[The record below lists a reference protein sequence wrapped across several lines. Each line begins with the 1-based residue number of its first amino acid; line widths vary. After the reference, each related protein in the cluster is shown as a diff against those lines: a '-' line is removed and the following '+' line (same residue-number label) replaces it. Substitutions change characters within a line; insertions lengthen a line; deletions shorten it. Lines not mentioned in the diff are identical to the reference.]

1 MLFCTRAWNVKQWLS
16 HSSGAEQA
24 EIDSLIHCRTCLQH
38 RKTFK
43 KKKKKCIDSTNVE
56 TASYD
61 ERIGARC
68 LYNCL
73 CTLPHVRRHKLYRKR
88 NGHRHTAVLVP
99 HFALWHH
106 TSSYCRVLHTARS
119 CAQQEDMVS
128 LRKKKKLREQK
139 LEALEATLEIRRQ
152 WGLQAKNPVYNTL
165 YIQKDRFVHHRK
177 HTSWDCTKVVAE
189 E

>member
-1 MLFCTRAWNVKQWLS
+1 MSSNDWVTHPEQNKLKS
-16 HSSGAEQA
+16 IHSCIAEPVCSTA
-24 EIDSLIHCRTCLQH
+24 RHS
-38 RKTFK
+38 K
-43 KKKKKCIDSTNVE
+43 KKKWIDSTNVE

-189 E
+189 EKVNCDLEVN

>member
-24 EIDSLIHCRTCLQH
+24 EIDSLVHCRTCLQH

-106 TSSYCRVLHTARS
+106 TSSYCRVLHTAHARVPNKRTW
-119 CAQQEDMVS
+119 CPCE
-128 LRKKKKLREQK
+128 KKEVERTKTRGS
-139 LEALEATLEIRRQ
+139 
-152 WGLQAKNPVYNTL
+152 WSY
-165 YIQKDRFVHHRK
+165 
-177 HTSWDCTKVVAE
+177 SWDTSPVRFTSQKPCIQYAIHTEGSIRAPLKAHKLGLY
-189 E
+189 